1 MSSFYQK
8 RKVKEVIVMLF
19 EQKVFTGNW
28 SSLVWRGIIAI
39 IIGLMI
45 LVWPAISVVA
55 FLRLISLVAIIGGIM
70 AVIQAIRTKGGWP
83 LILEGIMSIIIG
95 IIVFSMPGMSALVIT
110 LLIGFWM
117 LFIGIFQIINVIQF
131 YQVLPNAGKWL
142 IILNGIVSILFGI
155 IVMSRPLLGVL
166 LIVSYVGV
174 YALLF
179 GVISLFSGFYIHSLS
194 K

>member
-1 MSSFYQK
+1 
-8 RKVKEVIVMLF
+8 MLF
-19 EQKVFTGNW
+19 EQKVFTGSW

-45 LVWPAISVVA
+45 LAWPAISVVA
-55 FLRLISLVAIIGGIM
+55 FLRLIGLVAIIGGIM
-70 AVIQAIRTKGGWP
+70 VIIQAMRTKGGWP

-95 IIVFSMPGMSALVIT
+95 ILVISMPGMSALVIT
-110 LLIGFWM
+110 LLIGFWI

-131 YQVLPNAGKWL
+131 YRILPHTGKWL

-155 IVMSRPLLGVL
+155 IVVSRPLLGVL
-166 LIVSYVGV
+166 LIVSYVGI

>member
-1 MSSFYQK
+1 
-8 RKVKEVIVMLF
+8 
-19 EQKVFTGNW
+19 
-28 SSLVWRGIIAI
+28 
-39 IIGLMI
+39 
-45 LVWPAISVVA
+45 
-55 FLRLISLVAIIGGIM
+55 
-70 AVIQAIRTKGGWP
+70 
-83 LILEGIMSIIIG
+83 
-95 IIVFSMPGMSALVIT
+95 MPGMSALVIT

-131 YQVLPNAGKWL
+131 YQVLPNTGKWL

>member
-1 MSSFYQK
+1 
-8 RKVKEVIVMLF
+8 MLF
-19 EQKVFTGNW
+19 EQKVFTGDW

-39 IIGLMI
+39 LIGLMI

-55 FLRLISLVAIIGGIM
+55 FLRMIGLIGIIGGIM
-70 AVIQAIRTKGGWP
+70 VIIQAIRTKGGWP
-83 LILEGIMSIIIG
+83 LILEGIMSILIG
-95 IIVFSMPGMSALVIT
+95 ILVISMPGMSALVIT

-131 YQVLPNAGKWL
+131 YRMLPNPGKWL

-155 IVMSRPLLGVL
+155 IVVSRPLLGVL

-179 GVISLFSGFYIHSLS
+179 GVISLFSGLYIQSLT